1 MPRLVSARA
10 HACENGLGNRG
21 PLRLSLGKIMHTW
34 IVMRICTHLSTALT
48 EAFKTSPLSYHTYL
62 RTVCCGLECRQ
73 ARRLYLLSTR

>member
-34 IVMRICTHLSTALT
+34 IVMRICTYLSTAGT
-48 EAFKTSPLSYHTYL
+48 DAIKTSTPPYHTYL
-62 RTVCCGLECRQ
+62 QTGCCGLKCR
-73 ARRLYLLSTR
+73 